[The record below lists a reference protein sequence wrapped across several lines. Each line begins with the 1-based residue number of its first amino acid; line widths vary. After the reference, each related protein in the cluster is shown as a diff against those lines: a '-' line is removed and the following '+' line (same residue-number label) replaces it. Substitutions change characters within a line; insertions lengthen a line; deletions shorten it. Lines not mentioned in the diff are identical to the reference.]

1 MAAYNPIV
9 AVREDYLKE
18 KEQFLKMLN
27 RLDELSNPPCS
38 LRYVREEHFEYN
50 NLVRRIEQAKKRLQK
65 YYSAY
70 VCRDKDMEMV
80 SRYKKTYYI
89 RKKNHD
95 K

>member
-9 AVREDYLKE
+9 AVMEDYLKE
-18 KEQFLKMLN
+18 KEQFLKILN

-38 LRYVREEHFEYN
+38 LRYDREEHFEYN
-50 NLVRRIEQAKKRLQK
+50 NLVRRVELAKKRLLK
-65 YYSAY
+65 YYGIY

-89 RKKNHD
+89 RKNHD